1 MNSNQTN
8 INNIFLL
15 VITILFF
22 QCSYVNGRLN
32 RPSVDENDSVTLNKE
47 RELKQSSIFILDG
60 KKTLI
65 KTLTHKKRE
74 CKKICKKDEECFAF
88 QNDKVKTD
96 KWVCKKYIV
105 EQTDHNSKKQKSIH
119 DNRTNTKKHNW
130 SFYQSGKTDDKYCAK
145 DHSEKTYNIDSHED
159 CQKKCEDI
167 TGNSDDISCI
177 ISYSKLTKKKQKC
190 TLTTTSNQSINETW
204 DGTCVNFTRLSKLK
218 VKQEI
223 SVIEDNTCPCFTKP
237 ILEEFIRKK
246 GENEVLCDSKANS
259 AFIGVEMTAPPTY
272 TPTEDEPTDSP
283 TTSER
288 RLLSYNSRRRTTTSH
303 DAFVMSYEAYV
314 EDQDYSSNFCV
325 KEGDLLKTTD
335 KAQAEHCV
343 SLIKEQLKYHGLCE
357 A

>member
-1 MNSNQTN
+1 M
-8 INNIFLL
+8 
-15 VITILFF
+15 V
-22 QCSYVNGRLN
+22 V
-32 RPSVDENDSVTLNKE
+32 
-47 RELKQSSIFILDG
+47 
-60 KKTLI
+60 
-65 KTLTHKKRE
+65 
-74 CKKICKKDEECFAF
+74 
-88 QNDKVKTD
+88 
-96 KWVCKKYIV
+96 
-105 EQTDHNSKKQKSIH
+105 KKQKSIH

-130 SFYQSGKTDDKYCAK
+130 SFYQSGETDDEYCAK
-145 DHSEKTYNIDSHED
+145 DHSETHNIDSHED

-167 TGNSDDISCI
+167 TGNSDDIRSCI
-177 ISYSKLTKKKQKC
+177 ISYSKMTKKKQKC

-223 SVIEDNTCPCFTKP
+223 SVVEDNTCPCFTKP

-246 GENEVLCDSKANS
+246 GENEVLCDFKANS

-272 TPTEDEPTDSP
+272 TPTEDEPTNSP
-283 TTSER
+283 TKSER